1 MAIQKRISMSAAL
14 EPERVYLVYKMDGEP
29 VFDISQN
36 YGKMLIIDTNAEST
50 TSWVNDVKTLDIE

>member
-1 MAIQKRISMSAAL
+1 MAIKKRISMSAAL